1 MAVRYRASHVTR
13 YRYDARVSQCQTV
26 VRLAPRPLPWQ
37 HVVDR
42 RIPTTPAAASVDEWR
57 DYFGNT
63 VGLISIL
70 ENHDQFTIE
79 ASSVVIVEER
89 PMGTPSVT
97 GWDEV
102 RDTIAGYR
110 TLDARSEEH
119 TSELQSH

>member
-13 YRYDARVSQCQTV
+13 YRYEARVSQCQTV

-42 RIPTTPAAASVDEWR
+42 RIRTTPAAASVDEWR

-79 ASSVVIVEER
+79 ASSA
-89 PMGTPSVT
+89 PSP
-97 GWDEV
+97 
-102 RDTIAGYR
+102 RAIMRA
-110 TLDARSEEH
+110 
-119 TSELQSH
+119 TS